1 MAKKNKKS
9 KKVYVHKRS
18 KVIEELDSLVSDFD
32 SALEKINN
40 FVSDLEDIRDTIQYS
55 AEELD
60 CGGSRKHHYTLLED
74 IFADEHGSKLL
85 VEFKKL
91 HDELYDKLGNCSDM
105 CIQSE
110 YKD

>member
-18 KVIEELDSLVSDFD
+18 KVIGELDSLLNDLD

-40 FVSDLEDIRDTIQYS
+40 FVADLEDIRETIQYS

-74 IFADEHGSKLL
+74 LVTDEHGSRLL
-85 VEFKKL
+85 TEFKKL
-91 HDELYDKLGNCSDM
+91 HDELYDKLGNCADM
-105 CIQSE
+105 CIQTE
-110 YKD
+110 HKD